1 MLVRLDLHKRI
12 LKPIN
17 QLRRNKEIVLLKP
30 DKGNGVVVLN
40 RSDYSKG
47 ILDIVSDSNKF
58 KELNNDPTICRE
70 GKLQRVL
77 RNLKKNGMI
86 DNDICSQIYPSG
98 S

>member
-40 RSDYSKG
+40 RSDYIKVF
-47 ILDIVSDSNKF
+47 L
-58 KELNNDPTICRE
+58 T
-70 GKLQRVL
+70 
-77 RNLKKNGMI
+77 
-86 DNDICSQIYPSG
+86 
-98 S
+98 